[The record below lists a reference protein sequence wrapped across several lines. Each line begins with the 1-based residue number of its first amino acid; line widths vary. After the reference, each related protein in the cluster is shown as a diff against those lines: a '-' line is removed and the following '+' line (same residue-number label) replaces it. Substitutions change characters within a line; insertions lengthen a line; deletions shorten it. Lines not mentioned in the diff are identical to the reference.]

1 MDVQDRKQWG
11 IPFLLFHRSDC
22 SVHHSPGASLAYNI
36 IPMCNS
42 LQHYSI
48 SIAFQPHCQVFAYSM
63 FVSTMAFHAK
73 VSDPTI
79 GGTYMT
85 LLNTI
90 TNLAG
95 TWISTLA
102 LWLVDNVSFKDCEG
116 VTDLSLD
123 CDTMQELKVRRK
135 S

>member
-1 MDVQDRKQWG
+1 
-11 IPFLLFHRSDC
+11 
-22 SVHHSPGASLAYNI
+22 
-36 IPMCNS
+36 
-42 LQHYSI
+42 
-48 SIAFQPHCQVFAYSM
+48 M
-63 FVSTMAFHAK
+63 FVSIMAFHAK
-73 VSDPTI
+73 ISDPSI

-102 LWLVDNVSFKDCEG
+102 LWLVDNVSIKDCEG

-123 CDTMQELKVRRK
+123 CDTMQELKASVK
-135 S
+135 LQCFNFKM